1 MWKYSKA
8 VGRLQKVCHMGNSQ
22 TRFLRQNQR
31 GSHHLTT
38 TPNLIF
44 LLCKA
49 DPEAAGA
56 PLEAVPGVSTAEQM
70 QTSVRTT
77 EQKNSAVEL

>member
-1 MWKYSKA
+1 MEVQQGSGQAAEGMSYGEQSDQISKA
-8 VGRLQKVCHMGNSQ
+8 KPEGFTS
-22 TRFLRQNQR
+22 
-31 GSHHLTT
+31 SHYNTQFD
-38 TPNLIF
+38 F

-56 PLEAVPGVSTAEQM
+56 PLEAVPGVSAAEQM